1 MAIQHEEAFETEI
14 CEYLAA
20 HGWEYSPDDPGYDR
34 DRALFPADVFAWLQ
48 ATQPDQLD
56 KLVKPGASTASRDL
70 GRKQILDR
78 IVAVQT
84 TDTMNGGGT
93 LNALKGS
100 IGVLNAKF
108 SLFQARPAT
117 SLNAK
122 LVERFAFNRVRVMR
136 QVVYSGRNANRLD
149 LVLLVNGIPVATV
162 ELKTDLT
169 QNLAAG
175 LAQYATDR
183 KREGEPLLTF
193 GRGALVHFVVTNEEV
208 HMTTKLDGPNTRFLP
223 FNRGKDNGAGNAA
236 MPGTSPTAYF
246 WEEILERGTWLD
258 LVGRFLHSR
267 AAGTGTCLQDQPR
280 PARSIWTR
288 CCGSRRSRSIR

>member
-48 ATQPDQLD
+48 ATQPEQLD

-108 SLFQARPAT
+108 SRFQARPAT

-149 LVLLVNGIPVATV
+149 LVVFVNGIPVGTV
-162 ELKTDLT
+162 ELKTC
-169 QNLAAG
+169 AG
-175 LAQYATDR
+175 C
-183 KREGEPLLTF
+183 GC
-193 GRGALVHFVVTNEEV
+193 
-208 HMTTKLDGPNTRFLP
+208 TR
-223 FNRGKDNGAGNAA
+223 R
-236 MPGTSPTAYF
+236 T
-246 WEEILERGTWLD
+246 
-258 LVGRFLHSR
+258 
-267 AAGTGTCLQDQPR
+267 
-280 PARSIWTR
+280 
-288 CCGSRRSRSIR
+288 SRRRSSPGRAKRPCATSSPSTRTWKSTSSMGRWRRWSRSRVR